1 MRIEDLV
8 AEATEQD
15 EASFALAYPDPLLIG
30 AGLVLTDLPDPDGEG
45 TLMLGTDDQDL
56 QVLEQSRAIGGRVFW
71 IRPAAGGRLKVG
83 PAHRATLGRERHN
96 DVVLPDFPVSS
107 VHCWERAFGV
117 AECISFARDPW
128 GLYSPAVGTQERYYQ
143 VAPPSAGQPAGKR
156 HRINQPIFGRGF

>member
-107 VHCWERAFGV
+107 VHCWFVR
-117 AECISFARDPW
+117 
-128 GLYSPAVGTQERYYQ
+128 T
-143 VAPPSAGQPAGKR
+143 
-156 HRINQPIFGRGF
+156 